1 MMGAGQK
8 LPVDHGEVPSFP
20 CLKSQSV
27 ALASLSDGVG
37 HLFVVVHQE
46 MLQTFLHC
54 CSTADLQVLHGH
66 YAAVHM
72 QEETFVSVSEYNALL
87 WGKHALVY
95 Q

>member
-8 LPVDHGEVPSFP
+8 LPVDHGEVLSFP

-27 ALASLSDGVG
+27 ALLASLSDGVG

-66 YAAVHM
+66 YAAHM
-72 QEETFVSVSEYNALL
+72 QEETFVSVA
-87 WGKHALVY
+87 
-95 Q
+95 